1 MRRKEFYKILSP
13 LTDKLYALCFSLL
26 PDDLQA
32 EQLYIDAIN
41 AYLFKER
48 KWILNK
54 TINLEDKKE
63 VSILRKLIFKGMIKN
78 LSEIGIRRSLH
89 LTELS
94 KNIELTSFQEFFS
107 LDPRSR
113 LITRLRFDH
122 LFSVD
127 EISDLLDLPRFE
139 IIEKIH
145 NAKHL
150 LLHKKSISLSPN
162 T

>member
-32 EQLYIDAIN
+32 EQLYIDAVN

-54 TINLEDKKE
+54 AINLEDKKE
-63 VSILRKLIFKGMIKN
+63 VSILRKIVFKSMVKN

-89 LTELS
+89 LTELA
-94 KNIELTSFQEFFS
+94 KNPELASFKSFFT

-113 LITRLRFDH
+113 IIVRLRFDH

-150 LLHKKSISLSPN
+150 LLHQKSLSPSV
-162 T
+162 